1 MQRFHYSADCSG
13 RVEGEWEFPIG
24 SCIEGEFLGKP
35 SWFRIE
41 APHCQ
46 GSDSSA
52 KRVNVPVSMGY
63 VLLGLFAF
71 LGQAVP

>member
-1 MQRFHYSADCSG
+1 MQSFNYSGDCSG
-13 RVEGEWEFPIG
+13 TVDGEWEFPIG
-24 SCIEGEFLGKP
+24 SCIEWESCGKP
-35 SWFRIE
+35 YWYRIE

-46 GSDSSA
+46 SSDSSA

-63 VLLGLFAF
+63 VLLGLVSF